1 MLSASLEALL
11 LGLFNQWLES
21 LRRYSERAAGESV
34 NVGGIHADDFA
45 ARIKHRAA
53 AGAVSCG
60 SIVNQFVADDVAE
73 VSASCGRPDKGE
85 RGKFAGC
92 TLIIVPEGKARV
104 HRSRR
109 LRHHSQN
116 AHGIADD

>member
-1 MLSASLEALL
+1 MLSAGLEALL
-11 LGLFNQWLES
+11 LCLFNQWLES

-53 AGAVSCG
+53 AGTVSRG
-60 SIVNQFVADDVAE
+60 RVVNQFVADDVAE
-73 VSASCGRPDKGE
+73 VSASCERPDKGE
-85 RGKFAGC
+85 GRQFAGR
-92 TLIIVPEGKARV
+92 TLVIVTKCKARV

-116 AHGIADD
+116 